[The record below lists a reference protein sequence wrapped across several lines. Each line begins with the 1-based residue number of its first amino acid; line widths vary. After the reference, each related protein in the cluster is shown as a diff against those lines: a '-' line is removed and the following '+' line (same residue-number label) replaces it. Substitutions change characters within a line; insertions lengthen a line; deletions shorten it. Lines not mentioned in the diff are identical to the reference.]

1 MANITHIDPLP
12 VAAMPTGA
20 SVRNNVVIPL
30 HKLDGTDATFFTFN
44 GLVDGKE
51 HLAIGLGDFD
61 TVEVPLV
68 RIHSECLT
76 GDVFASQRCDCGAQ
90 LEEAIEKVREQ
101 GGYILYL
108 RQEGRGIGLYNKIDA
123 YALQLEGY
131 DTFEANEKLGFAD
144 DLRDFE
150 VAAQMLHTLQA
161 QQIRLLSNNPNKV
174 EQLRQYKVD
183 VTEVVT
189 TGAYISAGNHS
200 YLKAKVLKA
209 NHQINVPSSEQT
221 ETDGSA

>member
-1 MANITHIDPLP
+1 MTNLNNVNPNAGTVKPKS
-12 VAAMPTGA
+12 AK
-20 SVRNNVVIPL
+20 VRNQVVIPL
-30 HKLDGTDATFFTFN
+30 HKEDNTDATFITFN

-51 HLAIGLGDFD
+51 HIAIGLGDFD
-61 TVEVPLV
+61 NVDVPLV

-90 LEEAIEKVREQ
+90 LEEAIRKVKSE

-150 VAAQMLHTLQA
+150 VAAQMLHSLGASTL
-161 QQIRLLSNNPNKV
+161 RLLSNNPNKV
-174 EQLRQYKVD
+174 QQLERYQI
-183 VTEVVT
+183 EVSEMVT

-209 NHQINVPSSEQT
+209 NHQITVPSDES
-221 ETDGSA
+221 S

>member
-1 MANITHIDPLP
+1 MANNTPINTDARAELP
-12 VAAMPTGA
+12 RDA
-20 SVRNNVVIPL
+20 SVRNKVVIPL
-30 HKLDGTDATFFTFN
+30 HKEGGTDATFITFG

-51 HLAIGLGDFD
+51 HIAIGLGDFAS
-61 TVEVPLV
+61 VEVPLV

-90 LEEAIEKVREQ
+90 LEEAIEKVKNE

-131 DTFEANEKLGFAD
+131 DTFEANQKLGFAD

-150 VAAQMLHTLQA
+150 VAAQMLHTLKA
-161 QQIRLLSNNPNKV
+161 SEVRLLSNNPNKV
-174 EQLRQYKVD
+174 QQLQQYQITVS
-183 VTEVVT
+183 EMVT

-209 NHQINVPSSEQT
+209 NHKMTVPAVDESLESP
-221 ETDGSA
+221 SR

>member
-1 MANITHIDPLP
+1 MANNTHINPE
-12 VAAMPTGA
+12 VEAVMPKDA
-20 SVRNNVVIPL
+20 SVRNKVIIPL
-30 HKLDGTDATFFTFN
+30 HKEGGTDATFITFA

-51 HLAIGLGDFD
+51 HIAIGLGDFVS
-61 TVEVPLV
+61 VEVPLV

-90 LEEAIEKVREQ
+90 LEEAILKVKEQ

-150 VAAQMLHTLQA
+150 VAAQMLHSLEASTV
-161 QQIRLLSNNPNKV
+161 RLLSNNPNKV
-174 EQLRQYKVD
+174 QQLEQYKITVP
-183 VTEVVT
+183 EMVT

-209 NHQINVPSSEQT
+209 NHQMTVPAQSDSSLE
-221 ETDGSA
+221 

>member
-1 MANITHIDPLP
+1 
-12 VAAMPTGA
+12 MPQDA
-20 SVRNNVVIPL
+20 SVRNKVIIPL
-30 HKLDGTDATFFTFN
+30 HKEHGTDSTFITFE

-51 HLAIGLGDFD
+51 HIAIGLGDFA
-61 TVEVPLV
+61 TVDVPLV

-90 LEEAIEKVREQ
+90 LEEAIQKVKEQ

-150 VAAQMLHTLQA
+150 VAAQMLHSLGA
-161 QQIRLLSNNPNKV
+161 DKVKLLSNNPNKV
-174 EQLRQYKVD
+174 QQLEQYKVK
-183 VTEVVT
+183 VSKMVT

-209 NHQINVPSSEQT
+209 NHQMNVPAQSDST
-221 ETDGSA
+221 PDS

>member
-1 MANITHIDPLP
+1 
-12 VAAMPTGA
+12 MPKDA
-20 SVRNNVVIPL
+20 CVRNKVIIPL
-30 HKLDGTDATFFTFN
+30 HKEGGTDATFITFG

-51 HLAIGLGDFD
+51 HIAVGLGDFD
-61 TVEVPLV
+61 SVEIPLV

-76 GDVFASQRCDCGAQ
+76 GDIFASQRCDCGAQ
-90 LEEAIEKVREQ
+90 LEEAIQKVKEQ

-150 VAAQMLHTLQA
+150 VAAQMLHSLDA
-161 QQIRLLSNNPNKV
+161 SNIRLLSNNPNKV
-174 EQLRQYKVD
+174 DQLEQYQINVK
-183 VTEVVT
+183 EMVT
-189 TGAYISAGNHS
+189 TGAYISTGNHS

-209 NHQINVPSSEQT
+209 NHQIIVPSET
-221 ETDGSA
+221 E

>member
-1 MANITHIDPLP
+1 MANITQIEPLQK
-12 VAAMPTGA
+12 AAMPSDA

-30 HKLDGTDATFFTFN
+30 HKLDGTDATFFTFD

-51 HLAIGLGDFD
+51 HIAIGLGDFENVD
-61 TVEVPLV
+61 VPLV
-68 RIHSECLT
+68 RLHSECLT
-76 GDVFASQRCDCGAQ
+76 GDVFESQRCDCGAQ
-90 LEEAIEKVREQ
+90 LEEAIKKVKEQ

-131 DTFEANEKLGFAD
+131 DTFEANQKLGFAD

-150 VAAQMLHTLQA
+150 VAAQMLHTLKA
-161 QQIRLLSNNPNKV
+161 DKIRLLTNNPNKV
-174 EQLRQYKVD
+174 QQLEQYKI
-183 VTEVVT
+183 EVVEMVT
-189 TGAYISAGNHS
+189 TGAFISAGNHS

-209 NHQINVPSSEQT
+209 NHQIKVPPTKSS
-221 ETDGSA
+221 D

>member
-1 MANITHIDPLP
+1 MANNSHSNPDAE
-12 VAAMPTGA
+12 AAMPKDA
-20 SVRNNVVIPL
+20 SVRNRVVIPL
-30 HKLDGTDATFFTFN
+30 HKQGGIEATFITFG

-51 HLAIGLGDFD
+51 HIAIALGDYD
-61 TVEVPLV
+61 SVDIPLV

-90 LEEAIEKVREQ
+90 LEEAIQKVEEQ

-150 VAAQMLHTLQA
+150 VAAQMLHSLEASTV
-161 QQIRLLSNNPNKV
+161 RLLSNNPNKV
-174 EQLRQYKVD
+174 QQLQHYHITVS
-183 VTEVVT
+183 EMVT

-209 NHQINVPSSEQT
+209 NHQMNVPAQ
-221 ETDGSA
+221 DGSKLTS

>member
-1 MANITHIDPLP
+1 MANIKHVEPLP
-12 VAAMPTGA
+12 EAVMPTAA

-30 HKLDGTDATFFTFN
+30 HKLQGTDATFFTFD

-51 HLAIGLGDFD
+51 HIAIGLGDFSN
-61 TVEVPLV
+61 VEVPLV
-68 RIHSECLT
+68 RLHSECLT
-76 GDVFASQRCDCGAQ
+76 GDVFESQRCDCGAQ
-90 LEEAIEKVREQ
+90 LEEAIKKVKEA

-131 DTFEANEKLGFAD
+131 DTFEANQKLGFDD

-161 QQIRLLSNNPNKV
+161 DSIRLLTNNPNKAD
-174 EQLRQYKVD
+174 QLKQYKID
-183 VTEVVT
+183 VTEMVT
-189 TGAYISAGNHS
+189 TGAFISAGNHS

-209 NHQINVPSSEQT
+209 NHQIQVPPEDADPS
-221 ETDGSA
+221 D

>member
-1 MANITHIDPLP
+1 MADNTHINLE
-12 VAAMPTGA
+12 AAMPKDA
-20 SVRNNVVIPL
+20 SVRNQVVIPL
-30 HKLDGTDATFFTFN
+30 HKEGNTDATFITFG

-51 HLAIGLGDFD
+51 HIAIGLGDFENVD
-61 TVEVPLV
+61 IPLV

-90 LEEAIEKVREQ
+90 LEEAIQKVKEQ

-131 DTFEANEKLGFAD
+131 DTFEANAKLGFAD
-144 DLRDFE
+144 DLRNFE
-150 VAAQMLHTLQA
+150 VAAQMLHSLKA
-161 QQIRLLSNNPNKV
+161 SKIHLLTNNPNKV
-174 EQLRQYKVD
+174 QQLEQYQID
-183 VTEVVT
+183 VSEMVS

-209 NHQINVPSSEQT
+209 NHQMTVPNNDESVVPKT
-221 ETDGSA
+221 

>member
-1 MANITHIDPLP
+1 MANNTHNNPTAAALP
-12 VAAMPTGA
+12 KDA
-20 SVRNNVVIPL
+20 SVRNKVVIPL
-30 HKLDGTDATFFTFN
+30 HKEGGTEATFITFT

-51 HLAIGLGDFD
+51 HIALGLGDFD
-61 TVEVPLV
+61 SVDVPLV

-90 LEEAIEKVREQ
+90 LEEAIQKVKEQ

-144 DLRDFE
+144 DLRNFE
-150 VAAQMLHTLQA
+150 VAAQMLYSLGA
-161 QQIRLLSNNPNKV
+161 SKVRLLSNNPNKV
-174 EQLRQYKVD
+174 QQLEQYQITVSEM
-183 VTEVVT
+183 VS

-209 NHQINVPSSEQT
+209 NHRMVVPAKK
-221 ETDGSA
+221 D

>member
-1 MANITHIDPLP
+1 MADNIHINPELE
-12 VAAMPTGA
+12 AAMPRDA
-20 SVRNNVVIPL
+20 SVRNKVVIPL
-30 HKLDGTDATFFTFN
+30 HKEAGTDATFITFV

-51 HLAIGLGDFD
+51 HIAIGLGDFAS
-61 TVEVPLV
+61 VEVPLV

-90 LEEAIEKVREQ
+90 LEEAIQKVKQQ

-131 DTFEANEKLGFAD
+131 DTFEANQKLGFAD

-150 VAAQMLHTLQA
+150 VAAQMLHTLEASTVQ
-161 QQIRLLSNNPNKV
+161 LLSNNPNKV
-174 EQLRQYKVD
+174 QQLEHYKITVA
-183 VTEVVT
+183 EMVT

-209 NHQINVPSSEQT
+209 NHQMTVPAENNSNPKS
-221 ETDGSA
+221 

>member
-1 MANITHIDPLP
+1 MANITHIEPLQN
-12 VAAMPTGA
+12 AALPSVA

-30 HKLDGTDATFFTFN
+30 HKLKGTDATFFTFD

-51 HLAIGLGDFD
+51 HIAIGLGDFENVD
-61 TVEVPLV
+61 VPLV
-68 RIHSECLT
+68 RLHSECLT
-76 GDVFASQRCDCGAQ
+76 GDVFESQRCDCGAQ
-90 LEEAIEKVREQ
+90 LEEAIKKVKEQ

-131 DTFEANEKLGFAD
+131 DTFEANQKLGFAD

-150 VAAQMLHTLQA
+150 VAAQMLHTLKA
-161 QQIRLLSNNPNKV
+161 DRIRLLTNNPNKV
-174 EQLRQYKVD
+174 QQLEQYKIN
-183 VTEVVT
+183 VTEMVT
-189 TGAYISAGNHS
+189 TGAFISAGNHS

-209 NHQINVPSSEQT
+209 NHQIDVKTISEK
-221 ETDGSA
+221 E

>member
-1 MANITHIDPLP
+1 
-12 VAAMPTGA
+12 MPKDA
-20 SVRNNVVIPL
+20 SVRNKVVIPL
-30 HKLDGTDATFFTFN
+30 HKEGGIDATFITFE

-51 HLAIGLGDFD
+51 HIAIGLGDCEN
-61 TVEVPLV
+61 VEVPLV

-90 LEEAIEKVREQ
+90 LEEAIQKVKEQ

-131 DTFEANEKLGFAD
+131 DTFEANAKLGFAD
-144 DLRDFE
+144 DLRNFE
-150 VAAQMLHTLQA
+150 VAAQMLHSLGA
-161 QQIRLLSNNPNKV
+161 DKVRLLSNNPNKV
-174 EQLRQYKVD
+174 QQLEQYHITVS
-183 VTEVVT
+183 EMVT

-209 NHQINVPSSEQT
+209 NHQITVPAQSNSG
-221 ETDGSA
+221 TDKP

>member
-1 MANITHIDPLP
+1 MINPSSTDATPVVVTPANI
-12 VAAMPTGA
+12 
-20 SVRNNVVIPL
+20 RNQVIIPL
-30 HKLDGTDATFFTFN
+30 HKLGGTESTFFTFN
-44 GLVDGKE
+44 GLTDGKE
-51 HLAIGLGDFD
+51 HIAIGLGDFD
-61 TVEVPLV
+61 SVEVPLV
-68 RIHSECLT
+68 RLHSECLT
-76 GDVFASQRCDCGAQ
+76 GDVFESQRCDCGAQ
-90 LEEAIEKVREQ
+90 LEEAIEKVKQE

-150 VAAQMLHTLQA
+150 VAAQMLHALKA
-161 QQIRLLSNNPNKV
+161 DKIRLLTNNPNKV
-174 EQLRQYKVD
+174 EQLKKYHID
-183 VTEVVT
+183 VTEMVT

-209 NHQINVPSSEQT
+209 NHQIIVPKDDPSLSS
-221 ETDGSA
+221 

>member
-1 MANITHIDPLP
+1 MANNTHINPITE
-12 VAAMPTGA
+12 AAMPKDAT
-20 SVRNNVVIPL
+20 VRNKVIIPL
-30 HKLDGTDATFFTFN
+30 HKEGGTDATFITFS

-51 HLAIGLGDFD
+51 HIAIGLGEFD
-61 TVEVPLV
+61 SVDVPLV

-90 LEEAIEKVREQ
+90 LEEAILKVKEE

-150 VAAQMLHTLQA
+150 VAAQMLHSLGTSRV
-161 QQIRLLSNNPNKV
+161 RLLSNNPNKV
-174 EQLRQYKVD
+174 DQLKQYQI
-183 VTEVVT
+183 EVPEMVT

-209 NHQINVPSSEQT
+209 NHQITVPSKAE
-221 ETDGSA
+221 

>member
-1 MANITHIDPLP
+1 
-12 VAAMPTGA
+12 MPTGA

-30 HKLDGTDATFFTFN
+30 HKLEGTDATFFTFD

-51 HLAIGLGDFD
+51 HIAIGLGDFD
-61 TVEVPLV
+61 KVEVPLV
-68 RIHSECLT
+68 RLHSECLT
-76 GDVFASQRCDCGAQ
+76 GDVFESQRCDCGAQ
-90 LEEAIEKVREQ
+90 LDEAIKKIKEQ

-150 VAAQMLHTLQA
+150 VAAQMLHSLKVD
-161 QQIRLLSNNPNKV
+161 QIRLLTNNPNKV
-174 EQLRQYKVD
+174 EQLKQYKID
-183 VTEVVT
+183 VTEMVT
-189 TGAYISAGNHS
+189 TGAFISAGNHS
-200 YLKAKVLKA
+200 YLKAKMQKA
-209 NHQINVPSSEQT
+209 NHQIDVPT
-221 ETDGSA
+221 NDA

>member
-1 MANITHIDPLP
+1 
-12 VAAMPTGA
+12 MPKDA
-20 SVRNNVVIPL
+20 SVRNKVIIPL
-30 HKLDGTDATFFTFN
+30 HKEGGTDATFITFG

-51 HLAIGLGDFD
+51 HIAIGLGDFD
-61 TVEVPLV
+61 SVEIPLV

-90 LEEAIEKVREQ
+90 LEEAIQKVKEQ

-150 VAAQMLHTLQA
+150 VAAQMLHSLGA
-161 QQIRLLSNNPNKV
+161 ANVRLLSNNPNKV
-174 EQLRQYKVD
+174 DQLEQYQIKVA
-183 VTEVVT
+183 EMVT

-209 NHQINVPSSEQT
+209 NHHITVPSKAE
-221 ETDGSA
+221 